1 MTVTDNY
8 GVQSVSISQTSDI
21 AVSKN
26 NSNTEITGTAPNVT
40 SQTTKA
46 VKVIATDKSNNQT
59 EQSFN
64 VLIKPLKDKYHVTS
78 SSTIQN
84 PIRISSIRNG
94 TTLTQTEKNTVI
106 NSLTITNNEPN
117 RTYVTAPKNEIRSKE
132 VSNVTNT
139 NNNSSVTVTITYAD
153 NTTSQINVLVKQII
167 PEIFA
172 EPRYTVQGQ
181 NFPEGKGANPKDFF
195 KLKNGSPIEARLTWV
210 NNRGPNINSN
220 QMKQIFYLTENLRQY
235 VKVLPIKLSNLNLK
249 GFLKRR

>member
-8 GVQSVSISQTSDI
+8 GVQSVSIPQTSDI

-117 RTYVTAPKNEIRSKE
+117 RTYVTAPKMKF
-132 VSNVTNT
+132 VLKK
-139 NNNSSVTVTITYAD
+139 SVTSQIQIIIQVLQLQSLYAD

-195 KLKNGSPIEARLTWV
+195 KLKMV
-210 NNRGPNINSN
+210 
-220 QMKQIFYLTENLRQY
+220 
-235 VKVLPIKLSNLNLK
+235 VL
-249 GFLKRR
+249 

>member
-8 GVQSVSISQTSDI
+8 GVQSVSIPQTSDI

-117 RTYVTAPKNEIRSKE
+117 RTYVTAPKK
-132 VSNVTNT
+132 
-139 NNNSSVTVTITYAD
+139 
-153 NTTSQINVLVKQII
+153 
-167 PEIFA
+167 
-172 EPRYTVQGQ
+172 
-181 NFPEGKGANPKDFF
+181 
-195 KLKNGSPIEARLTWV
+195 
-210 NNRGPNINSN
+210 
-220 QMKQIFYLTENLRQY
+220 
-235 VKVLPIKLSNLNLK
+235 
-249 GFLKRR
+249 